1 MNLKLGKNILL
12 VLFILVTGCSTDS
25 DIKLTCDCETQ
36 TIKYYEGVNIT
47 SSNLEE
53 NSISNK
59 IYSNPTKTIEE
70 PCWGNRIKDVPVI
83 FNDDKN
89 SFLFSN
95 FNEDKI
101 NIFNSEEINVLLTQW
116 EGYKSFLYLDRRNLV
131 LIDDDMGVTG
141 PDSDFYPGLFQR
153 IKEYQCIID
162 SEY

>member
-95 FNEDKI
+95 R
-101 NIFNSEEINVLLTQW
+101 NVQF
-116 EGYKSFLYLDRRNLV
+116 K
-131 LIDDDMGVTG
+131 
-141 PDSDFYPGLFQR
+141 
-153 IKEYQCIID
+153 
-162 SEY
+162 

>member
-1 MNLKLGKNILL
+1 MNKKILI
-12 VLFILVTGCSTDS
+12 VFCILVGGCSTDS
-25 DIKLTCDCETQ
+25 DIKLICNCETQ
-36 TIKYYEGVNIT
+36 TIDYYEGVNIT
-47 SSNLEE
+47 SSNLLE
-53 NSISNK
+53 NSVSNK
-59 IYSNPTKTIEE
+59 IYSTPTKTIEE
-70 PCWGNRIKDVPVI
+70 PCWGNRTKDVSVI

-153 IKEYQCIID
+153 IKVYQCIID
-162 SEY
+162 SEH